1 MSAVEE
7 EGAGGEPMG
16 GTYRLFRA
24 SAEVAEVRW
33 CTSTCKDNQG
43 KHTIVLTSRRRGKGG
58 EMEEWAA
65 DKIGAQMYN
74 RKIERLQWQRWGKDR
89 DIMIGTKIKVEERGR
104 KKKKKKANE
113 RGR

>member
-16 GTYRLFRA
+16 GTYSLFRA

-74 RKIERLQWQRWGKDR
+74 RKIERLQWQRWWEGR
-89 DIMIGTKIKVEERGR
+89 DIMIETKIKV
-104 KKKKKKANE
+104 
-113 RGR
+113 